1 VGTLLVGEKT
11 DCTRGPAVAHRTR
24 LRTDMAAFSTLLFFA
39 AVSIT
44 VVASQNSVSEDCLV
58 GEDCIGIRSCTA
70 VVQQLQRAKAT
81 QDATK
86 RNEIIQSVRD
96 KVCGKRKE
104 RRVCCASSE
113 PLQTFT
119 QQAAAPVPKKIGTF
133 TNIFHDIAGTAY
145 ALNETTI
152 LIKGFNYDGEGPDA
166 FFLGGTHGRPSKSG
180 EVVMPYP
187 FEGRHFNYRDKN
199 IPILGRFNGNK
210 DVVLHLPPGTTVDQL
225 KWISVWCRDYTV
237 NFGHVN
243 VPSNFVI

>member
-1 VGTLLVGEKT
+1 MIGE
-11 DCTRGPAVAHRTR
+11 
-24 LRTDMAAFSTLLFFA
+24 
-39 AVSIT
+39 
-44 VVASQNSVSEDCLV
+44 E
-58 GEDCIGIRSCTA
+58 CIGIRSCTA

-96 KVCGKRKE
+96 KVPLKFLVTGLRKPNNFQVCGKRKE

-180 EVVMPYP
+180 EV
-187 FEGRHFNYRDKN
+187 F
-199 IPILGRFNGNK
+199 IRF
-210 DVVLHLPPGTTVDQL
+210 
-225 KWISVWCRDYTV
+225 
-237 NFGHVN
+237 F
-243 VPSNFVI
+243 

>member
-1 VGTLLVGEKT
+1 MG
-11 DCTRGPAVAHRTR
+11 VAHGAS
-24 LRTDMAAFSTLLFFA
+24 LRTVMATRAAFSTLLL
-39 AVSIT
+39 AVSL
-44 VVASQNSVSEDCLV
+44 VGAQNSVSEGCFL
-58 GEDCIGIRSCTA
+58 GEECIGIRSCSA
-70 VVQQLQRAKAT
+70 VVEQLQRAKAT
-81 QDATK
+81 QDSAK
-86 RNEIIQSVRD
+86 RNEIIQAVRD

-104 RRVCCASSE
+104 RRVCCASEQQE
-113 PLQTFT
+113 PLQTFA
-119 QQAAAPVPKKIGTF
+119 QAAAPVPKKIGTF

-145 ALNETTI
+145 ALNSTTI

-243 VPSNFVI
+243 VPSNFSI

>member
-1 VGTLLVGEKT
+1 MG
-11 DCTRGPAVAHRTR
+11 RGPAVAHRTR
-24 LRTDMAAFSTLLFFA
+24 LGTDMAAFSTLLFFA

-113 PLQTFT
+113 QEPLQTFA
-119 QQAAAPVPKKIGTF
+119 QAAAPVPKKIGTF

-145 ALNETTI
+145 ALNSTTI

-166 FFLGGTHGRPSKSG
+166 FFLGGKHGRPSKSG

-187 FEGRHFNYRDKN
+187 FEGKHYNYRDKT

-210 DVVLHLPPGTTVDQL
+210 DVVLHLPPGSTVDQL
-225 KWISVWCRDYTV
+225 KWISVSVWCRDYTV

-243 VPSNFVI
+243 VPSNFSI

>member
-1 VGTLLVGEKT
+1 MG
-11 DCTRGPAVAHRTR
+11 AVAHRTR
-24 LRTDMAAFSTLLFFA
+24 LRTDMATCAAFSTLLLATLTFA
-39 AVSIT
+39 V
-44 VVASQNSVSEDCLV
+44 VVAQNSVSEDCLA
-58 GEDCIGIRSCTA
+58 GEECIGIRSCTA

-86 RNEIIQSVRD
+86 RNEIIQAVRD

-104 RRVCCASSE
+104 RRVCCASEQQE
-113 PLQTFT
+113 PLQTFA
-119 QQAAAPVPKKIGTF
+119 QAAAPVPKKIGTF

-145 ALNETTI
+145 ALNSTTI

-210 DVVLHLPPGTTVDQL
+210 DVVLHLPPGTSVDQL

-243 VPSNFVI
+243 VPSNFSI

>member
-1 VGTLLVGEKT
+1 VGLKQGQTG
-11 DCTRGPAVAHRTR
+11 AVAHRTR
-24 LRTDMAAFSTLLFFA
+24 LRTDMATCAAFSTLLFATLTFA
-39 AVSIT
+39 LVLA
-44 VVASQNSVSEDCLV
+44 QNSVSEDCLV
-58 GEDCIGIRSCTA
+58 GEDCIGIRSCSA

-81 QDATK
+81 QDASK
-86 RNEIIQSVRD
+86 RNEIIQAVRD

-104 RRVCCASSE
+104 RRVCCASE
-113 PLQTFT
+113 QQPLQTFT
-119 QQAAAPVPKKIGTF
+119 QQQTAAAAPVPKKIGTF

-145 ALNETTI
+145 ALNSTTI

-210 DVVLHLPPGTTVDQL
+210 DVVLHLPPGTTVEQL

-243 VPSNFVI
+243 VPSNFAI

>member
-1 VGTLLVGEKT
+1 MG
-11 DCTRGPAVAHRTR
+11 VAHGAS
-24 LRTDMAAFSTLLFFA
+24 LRTDMATRAAFSTLLLA
-39 AVSIT
+39 ASLVG
-44 VVASQNSVSEDCLV
+44 AQNSVSSDCFL
-58 GEDCIGIRSCTA
+58 GEECIGIRSCSA
-70 VVQQLQRAKAT
+70 VVEQLQRAKAT

-86 RNEIIQSVRD
+86 RNEIIQAVRD

-104 RRVCCASSE
+104 RKVCCASSE
-113 PLQTFT
+113 QESLQTFA
-119 QQAAAPVPKKIGTF
+119 QQESPKKIGTF
-133 TNIFHDIAGTAY
+133 NNIFHDIAGTAY
-145 ALNETTI
+145 ALNSTTV

-237 NFGHVN
+237 DFGHVN
-243 VPSNFVI
+243 VPANFVI

>member
-1 VGTLLVGEKT
+1 MG
-11 DCTRGPAVAHRTR
+11 VAHRTS
-24 LRTDMAAFSTLLFFA
+24 LRTDMADFSTLLFA
-39 AVSIT
+39 VVVSIA
-44 VVASQNSVSEDCLV
+44 VVASQNSVSEDCLL
-58 GEDCIGIRSCTA
+58 GEDCIGIRSCTP
-70 VVQQLQRAKAT
+70 VVEQLQRAKAT

-86 RNEIIQSVRD
+86 RNEIIQAVRD

-104 RRVCCASSE
+104 RKVCCASSE
-113 PLQTFT
+113 QEPLQIFA
-119 QQAAAPVPKKIGTF
+119 QQESPKKIGTF
-133 TNIFHDIAGTAY
+133 NNIFHDIAGTAY
-145 ALNETTI
+145 ALNSTTV

-166 FFLGGTHGRPSKSG
+166 FFLGGTHGPPSKSG

-210 DVVLHLPPGTTVDQL
+210 DVVLHLPPSTTVDQL